1 MVRYVN
7 TLAGSCRQALAMRV
21 SAIRTLR
28 IELAIRTLRIEL
40 VKEVD
45 VVVRWKLIYL
55 PSDGL
60 VLR

>member
-7 TLAGSCRQALAMRV
+7 TLARSCRQALAMRV
-21 SAIRTLR
+21 S
-28 IELAIRTLRIEL
+28 AIRTLRIEL